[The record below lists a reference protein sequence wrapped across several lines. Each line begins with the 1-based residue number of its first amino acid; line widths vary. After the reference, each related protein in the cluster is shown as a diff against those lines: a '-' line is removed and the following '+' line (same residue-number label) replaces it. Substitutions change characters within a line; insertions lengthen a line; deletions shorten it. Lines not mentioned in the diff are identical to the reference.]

1 MEIFNVI
8 DIIIELRNNGN
19 WKFKRIEN
27 RVFFTKKKLD
37 WFPTGEIKKMKIYR
51 NNNWRTSSS
60 NISKFVS
67 LLQSYSESKICKS
80 INIRV

>member
-37 WFPTGEIKKMKIYR
+37 WFPTGEIKKWKFIEIIIDELRRVIYQ
-51 NNNWRTSSS
+51 
-60 NISKFVS
+60 S
-67 LLQSYSESKICKS
+67 LYHYYKVIAKVKYV
-80 INIRV
+80 RV